1 MGTTS
6 DLFTINIS
14 SMEIIET
21 PLQDLKVVIPQVF
34 EDQRGY
40 FLETF
45 HSSRYKE
52 LLRIDYDFLQD
63 NQSRSSRGVLRG
75 LHFQKKN
82 PQGKLVRATK
92 GSIFDVAVD
101 LRKGSKT
108 FSDWFGIEL
117 SEENKKQLWIPPG
130 FAHGFLSLS
139 SEADLQ
145 YKCTDYYDAS
155 DEACLIWNDST
166 VQIDWPIKDPIL
178 SKKDSEGMPLE
189 TFR

>member
-1 MGTTS
+1 
-6 DLFTINIS
+6 
-14 SMEIIET
+14 MEIIET

-34 EDQRGY
+34 QDQRAY

-63 NQSRSSRGVLRG
+63 NQSRSSTGVLRG
-75 LHFQKKN
+75 LNFQNKN

-117 SEENKKQLWIPPG
+117 S
-130 FAHGFLSLS
+130 LSL
-139 SEADLQ
+139 
-145 YKCTDYYDAS
+145 
-155 DEACLIWNDST
+155 IH
-166 VQIDWPIKDPIL
+166 I
-178 SKKDSEGMPLE
+178 
-189 TFR
+189 

>member
-1 MGTTS
+1 
-6 DLFTINIS
+6 
-14 SMEIIET
+14 MEIIET

-34 EDQRGY
+34 EDQRGF